1 MVGQNSNLSAYGYD
15 MVVATTQ
22 GSINGAIKN
31 YFTETDFAP
40 TPVTVIYVDF
50 RGVRSAYTL
59 AEFFTFS
66 SQTLGRSIDPFLV
79 PAWDG
84 TGSAPQDVADLQ
96 NLGLLGG
103 FTATIGAPAGY
114 YLPSMM
120 PNPVILKTG
129 TQSVIFTL
137 LCSSFQV
144 IGFNY
149 PAYVNQSQPTDA
161 DPWLFAA
168 NINLATITDSSNLPP
183 NVQAQVNA
191 LTAQNID
198 FSVQKLI
205 FDLDN
210 ALLADTPAISGI
222 PAYSSVVEL
231 LNQYFLGAYFTQ
243 MKAAGQPILN
253 YTITQSNAD
262 AGTLPITAVEAYADA
277 MVDANGNPLPTP
289 TLPQQNGATLN
300 YLCST
305 NGDALPAGRQFNW
318 NWLELTDV
326 SNYQGAVAISREALA
341 AWLGRVFT
349 APFSPTAE
357 YLSMTQVTPT
367 FYGGPSD
374 TMGGICPNYK
384 FELVYKTDL
393 TFPAEGPTIIQY
405 SYQSPSATQ
414 QSNDGGEV
422 QVSAKFDLEV
432 NFVNTTATNGNP
444 AAAIV
449 VSRHSVTT
457 MTASLGGQSDTSNVI
472 DVLVTQT
479 YLLGITDTGSLVYT
493 MTSKTTDLSQPN
505 TVWISNPTAVCTFVG
520 FWAEF
525 AQNPQFILNNLT
537 SEALQIFVFPGG
549 NSFAFKS
556 VAFSDAQ
563 DLVSPITYQNQ

>member
-22 GSINGAIKN
+22 GSINGAIKI
-31 YFTETDFAP
+31 YFTETNFTP

-50 RGVRSAYTL
+50 RGVMSAYTL
-59 AEFFTFS
+59 EEFFTFS
-66 SQTLGRSIDPFLV
+66 HQTLGRYIDPFLV

-103 FTATIGAPAGY
+103 FTATIGAPEGY
-114 YLPSMM
+114 FAPSMM

-149 PAYVNQSQPTDA
+149 PAYVNQSQPANA
-161 DPWLFAA
+161 DPWLFTA
-168 NINLATITDSSNLPP
+168 NINLATITDNSNLPP

-205 FDLDN
+205 FDLDS
-210 ALLADTPAISGI
+210 ALLADTPSISGI
-222 PAYSSVVEL
+222 PAYSSVIGL

-289 TLPQQNGATLN
+289 TSPQQNGATLN

-305 NGDALPAGRQFNW
+305 NGDPLPAGRQFNW

-326 SNYQGAVAISREALA
+326 SNYQGAVAISRGALA
-341 AWLGRVFT
+341 AWLGRVLT
-349 APFSPTAE
+349 APYSATAE
-357 YLSMTQVTPT
+357 YLSMTQVTPVLYVEGDT
-367 FYGGPSD
+367 ISD
-374 TMGGICPNYK
+374 ICPDYK
-384 FELVYKTDL
+384 FQLVYKTDL
-393 TFPAEGPTIIQY
+393 SFPAEGPTVIQY
-405 SYQSPSATQ
+405 SYQSPSATG
-414 QSNDGGEV
+414 QSDDGGEV
-422 QVSAKFDLEV
+422 QVSATFDFEV
-432 NFVNTTATNGNP
+432 NFVNTTGKDGNP
-444 AAAIV
+444 AATV
-449 VSRHSVTT
+449 VVNRHSVTT

-493 MTSKTTDLSQPN
+493 MTSNTTNLSQPN
-505 TVWISNPTAVCTFVG
+505 TVWISNPVDVCTFLG
-520 FWAEF
+520 EWTTFAE
-525 AQNPQFILNNLT
+525 NPQFILPDLT
-537 SEALQIFVFPGG
+537 TETLQLLVFPGG

-556 VAFSDAQ
+556 VAFSNAQ